1 MYHFHVGRGGR
12 FSAPGYV
19 RYVEEGF
26 FDETKIIRLLDLD
39 LLKRYPNGRFAYVY
53 RDNAGSNVITVKEL
67 RDGFK
72 KSRVIINFD
81 GTYDTHIFTI
91 HDNILKCASLNLQKT
106 GNKD

>member
-1 MYHFHVGRGGR
+1 MYHFYVGRGGR

-19 RYVEEGF
+19 RYVE
-26 FDETKIIRLLDLD
+26 DLD
-39 LLKRYPNGRFAYVY
+39 LLKRYPDGRFAYVY
-53 RDNAGSNVITVKEL
+53 RDNAGSDVITVKEL

-72 KSRVIINFD
+72 KGRVIINFD
-81 GTYDTHIFTI
+81 GHYDTHIFTL